1 MVDFRSLTSADQT
14 GGMRCK
20 ELAAEFR
27 VLRVL
32 GLPSGAGWFD
42 ALAWLLVHEASLD
55 FFSVGL
61 ALCGL
66 GLESGDHANCCELQL
81 SLPFPAWQQL
91 GVMR

>member
-1 MVDFRSLTSADQT
+1 
-14 GGMRCK
+14 MRCQ
-20 ELAAEFR
+20 ELAAELR

-32 GLPSGAGWFD
+32 GLPSVAGWLD
-42 ALAWLLVHEASLD
+42 ALAWLLVHEAGQDALT
-55 FFSVGL
+55 VGL